1 MLELKGKAGFA
12 RLQRL
17 VRSSSLLCPNVE
29 GQTPFLGNLLD
40 TRYKILK
47 INRNTPELLLLGE
60 I

>member
-47 INRNTPELLLLGE
+47 IKYFITGGDLIVP
-60 I
+60 